1 MEQLNNRPTATGGQN
16 QGDRGDELL
25 VKDVYTKFDRRK
37 SVGYTV
43 ITPDTSLDVLEEFL
57 KDQKFAI
64 GTYPV
69 LPSQS
74 PPVLGS
80 GVCRVWADLV
90 TDESRKFVLGVA
102 TRSDLEEFAK
112 RRVY

>member
-1 MEQLNNRPTATGGQN
+1 MEQLNNRPKRKEGEGERGQ
-16 QGDRGDELL
+16 ELL

-64 GTYPV
+64 GTQTQFPPF
-69 LPSQS
+69 LPLRAIPHRIRS
-74 PPVLGS
+74 L
-80 GVCRVWADLV
+80 R
-90 TDESRKFVLGVA
+90 TDW
-102 TRSDLEEFAK
+102 
-112 RRVY
+112 